1 MKSRIKRILVQ
12 RGFLALLAEGY
23 EKKVRPI
30 LPSKSSDAQLL
41 NGVHVER
48 EDSKML
54 DSTVGRPNWEAGSVI
69 MVRSYVSSGDT
80 VVEIGSGVG
89 VTTVYIA
96 QEVGESGEVYA
107 YDPSETMISLLETT
121 LDRNK
126 VPACVSIHHASVG
139 STIEVSY
146 HEGKDAEV
154 VDPTSIPAC
163 DVLVIDAEGAELEIL
178 QKLSIRPRVILVE
191 THANYGSPASKVIEI
206 ARKNGY
212 EMRDSIGNHDMIA
225 NLAFRRV

>member
-1 MKSRIKRILVQ
+1 MKSKIKRILVQ

-23 EKKVRPI
+23 EKKIRPI

-96 QEVGESGEVYA
+96 QEVGEGGKVYA

-121 LDRNK
+121 LDRNE
-126 VPACVSIHHASVG
+126 VPACVSVYHASVG
-139 STIEVSY
+139 SAIEVSY